1 MLRIPPH
8 RLLAVMILLSV
19 ATLRAQNPSVKSA
32 APDSTLFTTYTAS
45 PTSVNWVVCGS
56 TPDTEGCYASGS
68 LGPFVGVGA
77 MLEGNPFVKSN
88 VVTRK
93 IYVVDSGSA
102 DNVKLYVY
110 QKTDTVTPDSDTV
123 VVTLQRTVSLPL
135 TGGGT
140 ALCSM
145 AANAKF
151 LFIGTDQSELAAM
164 VQKSNLAVTQ
174 VGDIDAP
181 GVTSIT
187 SDQYGYVT
195 VTLGSSGFTVFGP
208 NGEAEEDGGGGDFML
223 GTIQALP
230 FATLPDAGAQ
240 PILHRGYRPKPS
252 HAQADQR

>member
-1 MLRIPPH
+1 MLRIPPR

-19 ATLRAQNPSVKSA
+19 GTLRAQNPSVPA

-110 QKTDTVTPDSDTV
+110 QKTDTVTADSDTV

-135 TGGGT
+135 TGGGPWCRK
-140 ALCSM
+140 A
-145 AANAKF
+145 
-151 LFIGTDQSELAAM
+151 I
-164 VQKSNLAVTQ
+164 
-174 VGDIDAP
+174 
-181 GVTSIT
+181 
-187 SDQYGYVT
+187 
-195 VTLGSSGFTVFGP
+195 
-208 NGEAEEDGGGGDFML
+208 
-223 GTIQALP
+223 
-230 FATLPDAGAQ
+230 
-240 PILHRGYRPKPS
+240 
-252 HAQADQR
+252 